1 MKFLKYIGYA
11 FLSLLA
17 LLVTALF
24 LIPQPDKPAP
34 TGVHTVGVTEFEVT
48 EGNKWVVV
56 TAWYPAKPSVSRHFL
71 PYMAAYIAEA
81 ISEKQK
87 IPASWLKDERPSFAS
102 IDAKV
107 ISGRH
112 PVLLFNHGFSSHA
125 YQNLTQMEELASHG
139 YIVLSLS
146 HPGHSVVTKRQN
158 GDLVFQSIPL
168 EPEYAPQRI
177 AAMDR
182 AAVSMRSSSTIN
194 DWIDATSPLEEGL
207 FRNIPAYV
215 DEWSENNRRVIRALT
230 RVNLGAISTPLK
242 GHLDTESVGVFGH
255 SFGGSVAADLAFSEP
270 NIKAAMSLDSYVYTH
285 SLQDTMKVPL
295 CVAYG
300 DVAEPPSDES
310 MAWINQTLFETKAV
324 SGSCEVLFVGAAH
337 LNFSDLNHLP
347 VGELLGLTGSIDAD
361 VMHQSSNQ
369 LLLSYFGHHLK
380 GTPQVN
386 DIEGVKMVVY

>member
-1 MKFLKYIGYA
+1 MKFLKVSGYA
-11 FLSLLA
+11 FLSLLV

-56 TAWYPAKPSVSRHFL
+56 TAWYPAQPSVSRHFL

-87 IPASWLKDERPSFAS
+87 IPASWLKDERPSFAH
-102 IDAKV
+102 IDAEV
-107 ISGRH
+107 FFGRH
-112 PVLLFNHGFSSHA
+112 RVLLFNHGFSSHA

-230 RVNLGAISTPLK
+230 RVNLGAIPTPLK

-300 DVAEPPSDES
+300 DVAESPSDES

-386 DIEGVKMVVY
+386 DIEGVQMVVY